1 MIQRQG
7 RRLTLALAAA
17 VAAALVVAAV
27 AIGASSDAPKLVKPG
42 VGKNARM
49 GKIRLVVKDTSSDAR
64 KFGGVFATINH
75 RRQLNKFHQLKNC
88 SKVTNGCDFVQ
99 LRRWAHHPGLWTYTA
114 KYKFNGYWATTPGRY
129 YWQADHVG
137 EGPGGHVTSAIRS
150 FRVVR

>member
-7 RRLTLALAAA
+7 RRLTLALAAV

-27 AIGASSDAPKLVKPG
+27 AIGASSGAPKLAG
-42 VGKNARM
+42 AGKNARM

-64 KFGGVFATINH
+64 KFGGVFVTINH

-99 LRRWAHHPGLWTYTA
+99 LRRWAHH
-114 KYKFNGYWATTPGRY
+114 R
-129 YWQADHVG
+129 
-137 EGPGGHVTSAIRS
+137 GPLDLHRQVQVQ
-150 FRVVR
+150 RVLGDNAGPLLLASRPRR